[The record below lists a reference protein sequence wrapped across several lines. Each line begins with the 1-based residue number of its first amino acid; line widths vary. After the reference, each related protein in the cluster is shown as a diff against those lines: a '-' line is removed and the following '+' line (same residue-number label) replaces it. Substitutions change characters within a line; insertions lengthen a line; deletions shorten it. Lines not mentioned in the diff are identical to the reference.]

1 MHDEQHIITSAI
13 AGDATAFGEIY
24 TLYVKR
30 IYAFIYTK
38 TWHREMAEDLT
49 SQTFLKACEA
59 IRRFDPA
66 RGTLQAWLYQIAR
79 NTVTDHYRAARP
91 TADIS
96 DAWDLTD
103 GTDIPRDLEMKLQ
116 LERVQQGLKGLTPDQ
131 REIVL
136 LRVWQDLSH
145 AEIAA
150 IMGKTPDAVK
160 VAYSRAVGQLR
171 PELLLLLVL
180 LTEFVRVK

>member
-1 MHDEQHIITSAI
+1 MHDEQHIIAQAVS
-13 AGDATAFGEIY
+13 GDAAAFGQIY
-24 TLYVKR
+24 DRYVKR

-38 TWHREMAEDLT
+38 TWHRETAEDLT
-49 SQTFLKACEA
+49 SHTFLKACEA
-59 IRRFDPA
+59 IRRFDQS

-96 DAWDLTD
+96 DAWDLAD
-103 GTDIPRDLEMKLQ
+103 ETDIPRDIEIKLQ
-116 LERVQQGLKGLTPDQ
+116 LERVQQGLQHLTSEQ

-150 IMGKTPDAVK
+150 IIGKKPDAVK
-160 VAYSRAVGQLR
+160 VAYSRAVSQLR
-171 PELLLLLVL
+171 PEVLILLVL
-180 LTEFVRVK
+180 FSHPLAQ